1 MIENIEIIIEG
12 KTIRFK
18 VTGSQTVKQDHSEDD
33 FIKMIA
39 DEDKDE
45 SHQQPLE
52 ARAIAVRCAKACR
65 WQQPTGLGSCSIG
78 NKWVDPT
85 DGKWYRYRTLPLD
98 PNFWIPKLMNNL
110 PDGFAVYQTC
120 VPSTKELVW
129 QVARIVFMSQGGT
142 KISVP
147 PISSVPELLH
157 ALLQAIER
165 ISKAN
170 KGE

>member
-1 MIENIEIIIEG
+1 
-12 KTIRFK
+12 
-18 VTGSQTVKQDHSEDD
+18 
-33 FIKMIA
+33 
-39 DEDKDE
+39 
-45 SHQQPLE
+45 L
-52 ARAIAVRCAKACR
+52 
-65 WQQPTGLGSCSIG
+65 
-78 NKWVDPT
+78 VDPA
-85 DGKWYRYRTLPLD
+85 DGKWYSSLTLPLN

-110 PDGFAVYQTC
+110 PDGFAVYQICIPPTR
-120 VPSTKELVW
+120 KFVW

>member
-1 MIENIEIIIEG
+1 MVDAWI
-12 KTIRFK
+12 
-18 VTGSQTVKQDHSEDD
+18 
-33 FIKMIA
+33 
-39 DEDKDE
+39 DEPD
-45 SHQQPLE
+45 QLLE
-52 ARAIAVRCAKACR
+52 ARVIAIRCAKACR
-65 WQQPTGLGSCSIG
+65 WHQPSGCFSG